1 MPRRARDSDARRGCM
16 NRKLVALILSGV
28 FPGLGQLYNREWG
41 KGAGFVLAGLVL
53 SWLTMRALPGDL
65 DELMSAPLP
74 TSVLGALVLLLAVW
88 IWSLVDAW
96 RRS

>member
-1 MPRRARDSDARRGCM
+1 M

-41 KGAGFVLAGLVL
+41 KGAGFMLAGLVL
-53 SWLTMRALPGDL
+53 SWLAKRALPGDL
-65 DELMSAPLP
+65 DALMSAPLP
-74 TSVLGALVLLLAVW
+74 ATVLGALVLLLAVW

-96 RRS
+96 RRA